1 MDAKQ
6 LKSFVNGHRIS
17 FTESKSSNREYAQHL
32 DSTDPLARFRAE
44 FLIPSKADLRDPH
57 PEAKPAAEQNGIPPR
72 LTLSLPYLST
82 SITHIAVFQ
91 DLSMID

>member
-57 PEAKPAAEQNGIPPR
+57 PEAKPAAEQNGIPS
-72 LTLSLPYLST
+72 LSYSLSLPLSIYPST
-82 SITHIAVFQ
+82 SIRT
-91 DLSMID
+91 